1 VILPRREGGRQGERG
16 TDHPAG
22 ASRAGK
28 AAERRAPPAPPP
40 TRRPR
45 RPPAAPD
52 AHPPAPAGAEPYGAA
67 QLWAY
72 TQTLNDWPS
81 LARGEVVASLT
92 TPTGDSL
99 ITVGLPWAI
108 VEVVPPW
115 V

>member
-22 ASRAGK
+22 SQWVAS
-28 AAERRAPPAPPP
+28 AAAAHHPH
-40 TRRPR
+40 R

-52 AHPPAPAGAEPYGAA
+52 DHQPAPAGAEPYGAA